1 MKTVKRERYNNDFKD
16 RAVAMV
22 SLGRPVPDVAK
33 ELCIGQSI
41 LYRWTQSQRQHQHQA
56 PAQLGGVV
64 QRAAGELD
72 EAAELRRLRKEN
84 AQLLL
89 ENDILK
95 KAAVILGTQ
104 PQSKPAR

>member
-1 MKTVKRERYNNDFKD
+1 MKTVKKERERYNSDFKD

-22 SLGRPVPDVAK
+22 SLGRSVPEVAK
-33 ELCIGQSI
+33 ELGIGQSI
-41 LYRWTQSQRQHQHQA
+41 LYRWTQSQRQGQDS
-56 PAQLGGVV
+56 AQLGGAV

-95 KAAVILGTQ
+95 KAAVILGSQ

>member
-1 MKTVKRERYNNDFKD
+1 MKTVNRKRYSNDFISQ
-16 RAVAMV
+16 AVALV
-22 SLGRPVPDVAK
+22 SLGRPVPEVAQ
-33 ELCIGQSI
+33 ELGIGQSI
-41 LYRWTQSQRQHQHQA
+41 LYRWTQSQRQGGQDES
-56 PAQLGGVV
+56 AQLGGVV
-64 QRAAGELD
+64 QRAAGGLD

-104 PQSKPAR
+104 PQGKPAR